1 MGEGL
6 PPYEGYKPDVHPGVS
21 HVFQS
26 AAFRFGHTMIPPGI
40 YRRDG
45 TCHFR
50 ETPTG
55 FLALRLCST
64 WWDSSVSE
72 NVSSVEI
79 PNEKCLLQ
87 SLFVYEFIKTVSI
100 NMYNESYHP
109 NT

>member
-45 TCHFR
+45 ACHFK
-50 ETPTG
+50 ETPMG
-55 FLALRLCST
+55 FRALRLCST
-64 WWDSSVSE
+64 WWDSNVCDISKDE
-72 NVSSVEI
+72 NCFCYK
-79 PNEKCLLQ
+79 NDFHL
-87 SLFVYEFIKTVSI
+87 
-100 NMYNESYHP
+100 
-109 NT
+109 